1 MPEKLLTLQEL
12 SSYLGISEDK
22 IVSLVEEGAISA
34 YKVGGEFLRFRK
46 DQIDAICA
54 EISSRTSESDRIPQ
68 EVSRQSVNVRHET
81 GAMIEK
87 ASFADNVSDFFHF
100 YDFYIVSAFLIVV
113 LVAAIFYL

>member
-1 MPEKLLTLQEL
+1 M
-12 SSYLGISEDK
+12 GISEDK
-22 IVSLVEEGAISA
+22 IVSLVDEGAISA

-54 EISSRTSESDRIPQ
+54 EISSRTNETDRIPQ
-68 EVSRQSVNVRHET
+68 EAGRQSVNIRHVT

-87 ASFADNVSDFFHF
+87 SSFSDNVSDFFHF

-113 LVAAIFYL
+113 LVATIFYL